1 MGRVYNSVGLDVL
14 PKEMSRTDLP
24 GLTEELQSRIKSW
37 EAANFSTRKEL
48 PLPPISLAYSD
59 RIEPEGREEIEKSLA
74 LVFKN
79 SAITT
84 SPDADLSLIIDVE
97 LSPASEGM
105 LRSRISSRLKN
116 KDDKLVLETE
126 QRSTL
131 SDPPSPQQWAAIGEA
146 IGMKVSEQ
154 LNAQSRQKMPKALK
168 D

>member
-14 PKEMSRTDLP
+14 PREMTRTDLP
-24 GLTEELQSRIKSW
+24 GLTQELQTRIKEW
-37 EAANFSTRKEL
+37 ESANFALRKDK
-48 PLPPISLAYSD
+48 PLPPIALAYSD

-74 LVFKN
+74 QVLK
-79 SAITT
+79 SAEIAT
-84 SPDADLSLIIDVE
+84 SPEAELSLIIDVE
-97 LSPASEGM
+97 LTPGSEGM
-105 LRSRISSRLKN
+105 LRSKISSRLKN
-116 KDDKLVLETE
+116 KEDKLVLETE

-154 LNAQSRQKMPKALK
+154 LNAQLRQKMPKALK